1 MPKMTSK
8 WPETRRGEEIFQF
21 NRGFLDLLRS
31 ASDGPEV
38 FGLDRAIRTRLASM
52 TGNQLDLIAHTPCL
66 LAGFSPL
73 LSAGASGVS
82 DAGPPS
88 PVPVR
93 GAQIYAA
100 SLLAWLW
107 QAIRQD
113 KLLGTLCMGPDPAAR
128 DQLAAA
134 GLRDLQ
140 CTAAEAGRHLE
151 ARFCRHPR
159 FWPDLV
165 RAAAAGD
172 ARLLAATR
180 VSAVQLTLVARVP
193 LAPDQFPVPRGGGR
207 PR

>member
-1 MPKMTSK
+1 MTSK

-21 NRGFLDLLRS
+21 NRGFLELLRGS
-31 ASDGPEV
+31 GDAPEV
-38 FGLDRAIRTRLASM
+38 FGLDRAVRSRLGTMS
-52 TGNQLDLIAHTPCL
+52 GNQLDVIAYTPCL
-66 LAGFSPL
+66 LVAFSPL
-73 LSAGASGVS
+73 LAAGASGVS
-82 DAGPPS
+82 EAGPAP
-88 PVPVR
+88 PVPIR
-93 GAQIYAA
+93 GVQIYAA

-113 KLLGTLCMGPDPAAR
+113 KLLTTLCVGPDTTVR
-128 DQLAAA
+128 EQLATA

-140 CTAAEAGRHLE
+140 RAAADAGHYLE

-159 FWPDLV
+159 FWPDLI

-193 LAPDQFPVPRGGGR
+193 MAPGQFPVARGGVR